1 MSSFWREI
9 RSREYVYII
18 AERELLPVEFYSVEN
33 PCDLAD
39 EANIGN
45 IRICFS
51 QMNKSVPV
59 EK

>member
-1 MSSFWREI
+1 M
-9 RSREYVYII
+9 EYVYII